1 MAERRTRRPVSRSLR
16 MGGLLGVTAVFC
28 VGLVVVALGQWR
40 VGLWVCAAG
49 LGLGA
54 LVRLVAP
61 ARSVGLLR
69 VRHRAVDVVLLA
81 GGAVAIAVLAWSR

>member
-16 MGGLLGVTAVFC
+16 AGGLLAVTAAFC
-28 VGLVVVALGQWR
+28 AGLAVVALGEWR
-40 VGLWVCAAG
+40 IGLWVCAAA

-54 LVRLVAP
+54 VVRLVAP
-61 ARSVGLLR
+61 ARAVGLLR
-69 VRHRAVDVVLLA
+69 VRHRAVDVLLLA